1 MHSIKKNLFF
11 IPLIF
16 IILIFAIHHSRRYLH
31 HHVISPD
38 VTVAGFIQM
47 ADGLG
52 RQSVELIDSLKE
64 KFDVHFQKTR
74 PTNWQD
80 TPPYLRSLIQDQS
93 RPLGKV
99 VIFEEAL
106 SSPGPLVSKIFNKKK
121 PNQVWLAYSMFET
134 SKIPNAFVDNIQNHF
149 DAVIVPDP
157 YLIEVYKNSGVTK
170 PIFFLPLGLDLNPFI
185 NAPLKSKKNTPFVFA
200 NFSSCEGRKNHLMM
214 IRAFH
219 QAFGDRDDVLLKIN
233 ARRGSKEEIA
243 AVLKEIKQ
251 LNLHNVTLTINP
263 VDNPTYLK
271 NFLAI
276 DCYVSLSKGEG
287 FSIQPREAMALGI
300 PVIVS
305 DNTAQSTICKSGLAK
320 VVPSPIEE
328 KAVYECFAQED
339 YGNFFNVHLEDAAKA
354 MLDMF
359 NHYDNYLNRSMEAR
373 EWVKQYQYS
382 QLQPI
387 YNTVV
392 KPKRLILGNEN
403 LLTDNL
409 LMTTSTELYQK
420 YLKIHPQLKK

>member
-1 MHSIKKNLFF
+1 MYKIKKKIFF
-11 IPLIF
+11 TALALIASVF
-16 IILIFAIHHSRRYLH
+16 GVHRGLRYLH
-31 HHVISPD
+31 HHVICPD

-52 RQSVELIDSLKE
+52 RQSIELIDALK
-64 KFDVHFQKTR
+64 KKSDVHFQKTR
-74 PTNWQD
+74 PTHWQD
-80 TPPYLRSLIQDQS
+80 VPLHLHTVIKDQS

-106 SSPGPLVSKIFNKKK
+106 IETNPLVLKIFNKKA
-121 PNQVWLAYSMFET
+121 PNQIWLTYSMFET
-134 SKIPNAFVDNIQNHF
+134 SKIPKDFTKNIDNYF

-157 YLIEVYKNSGVTK
+157 YLIKVYQNSGVVK
-170 PIFFLPLGLDLNPFI
+170 PIFVLPLGLDLSSFI

-214 IRAFH
+214 IRAFNK
-219 QAFGDRDDVLLKIN
+219 AFGDREDVLLKIN

-243 AVLKEIKQ
+243 AVRHEIKN
-251 LNLHNVTLTINP
+251 LNLHNVILTIDA

-271 NFLAI
+271 NFQGI

-305 DNTAQSTICKSGLAK
+305 DNTAQSTICKSGLVR
-320 VVPSPIEE
+320 VVPAPIEE
-328 KAVYECFAQED
+328 KAVYECFATED
-339 YGNFFNVHLEDAAKA
+339 FGNFFNVNLEDATEA
-354 MLDMF
+354 MLDVF
-359 NHYDNYLNRSMEAR
+359 NNYDKYLNQSTRAR

-382 QLQPI
+382 KLQPL
-387 YNTVV
+387 YHTLV
-392 KPKRLILGNEN
+392 KPKKLILGDEN
-403 LLTDNL
+403 LLTEDK
-409 LMTTSTELYQK
+409 LMTTSKEVYQK
-420 YLKIHPQLKK
+420 YLKLYPNLKK